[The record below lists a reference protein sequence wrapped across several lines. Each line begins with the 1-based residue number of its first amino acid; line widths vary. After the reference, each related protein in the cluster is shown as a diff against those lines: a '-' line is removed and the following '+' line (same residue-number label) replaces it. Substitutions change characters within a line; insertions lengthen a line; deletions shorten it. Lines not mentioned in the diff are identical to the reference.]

1 MGSLFCASGERV
13 KIKAGSNMV
22 ALAKWFVF
30 VISIPFIAP
39 LQIGQLN

>member
-1 MGSLFCASGERV
+1 MGSLFCAKDETV
-13 KIKAGSNMV
+13 KIEAVSNMIAFV
-22 ALAKWFVF
+22 KWFVF